1 MVCEI
6 IFLKSVISQRQTF
19 PWIRSLEVKTQQDV
33 LKYSQSPNNIN
44 IKMLRSKSLI
54 EVSNITC
61 ISQI

>member
-44 IKMLRSKSLI
+44 IKMLRSKSSI

>member
-33 LKYSQSPNNIN
+33 LKYSQSPNNNN